1 MYRLVFWQNCLSPHQ
16 LPYISHLLDNKRVDE
31 VIVVTD
37 EIVSQERI
45 KMGWDINPSLN
56 KNNYKIKLSPSN
68 AEIHKL
74 FAERMS
80 DSIHF
85 FSGIHGYPFVKKSL
99 DISLNY
105 DVKRGLITER
115 PNTYK
120 FGLANGKPLWLH
132 RIRFYIQ
139 DRKYAKRIQYVF
151 AMGEEAVNY
160 FRSVWK
166 YWKVYPFIYCTKTLE
181 E

>member
-16 LPYISHLLDNKRVDE
+16 LPYITYLFDNERVDE
-31 VIVVTD
+31 VIVVTN
-37 EIVSQERI
+37 EIVSQER
-45 KMGWDINPSLN
+45 KEMGWNISPSLN
-56 KNNYKIKLSPSN
+56 NENYKIKLSPSN
-68 AEIHKL
+68 DEIHKL
-74 FAERMS
+74 FSERMS

-105 DVKRGLITER
+105 NIKRGLITER
-115 PNTYK
+115 PYTYK
-120 FGLANGKPLWLH
+120 FGFSNGKPLWLH

-139 DRKYAKRIQYVF
+139 DRKYAKHIQYVF

-160 FRSVWK
+160 FKTVWK
-166 YWKVYPFIYCTKTLE
+166 HWEVYPFIYCTKTLE
-181 E
+181 K